1 MTDYHPLIA
10 RAVDGLAKNT
20 GEARRA
26 LYERAR
32 SALVA
37 QLRSVEPALSES
49 DITKERLALEEAI
62 RKVES
67 EAARKALTEPRPQP
81 RAEPRSQPRA
91 AAAPAPRLVTPEAK
105 APLRPDPGPEP
116 AREPAKIA
124 TAELPRTE
132 SADAPR
138 TEARQLPSS
147 EQNDAAA
154 EAEAPLASGKPSARS
169 RILGART
176 SSISHE
182 GIKGFR
188 NFVKDVDGFG
198 AASAKTAQTARDTR
212 DSYGPAQ
219 RLRLPQEEEISEPPP
234 VDDQIEP
241 QFEQE
246 RMPVAEHSRLP
257 LQSLEPSYDVE
268 EVEPMPAPRPMRP
281 QPPRAMLQEEE
292 DYEEPRPPRSYRGW
306 AKGAALLIV
315 AFCVVLAAWAFR
327 SNIASTYHSF
337 TQPKPPP
344 SSQTAQTSP
353 PASKF
358 DGRVPQEQLP
368 GQAPSTGASPGTQQ
382 QAPAVA
388 QRAVLYEADP
398 NDPKGKRFAGSVVW
412 RTETVS
418 PGPGLAPELV
428 VRADIAIPERHM
440 NVTWSLRRNTDK
452 ALPAS
457 HTIEIMF
464 NLPADFP
471 GGGISNVP
479 GILMK
484 DSEEVRG
491 MPLAGLAVKVT
502 NGFFL
507 IGLNAADDDMQRNLQ
522 LLKER
527 SWFDVLIVY
536 NNGSRAILTLE
547 KGPPGDHAFADA
559 FAAWGQ

>member
-67 EAARKALTEPRPQP
+67 EAARKALAEPHPQP
-81 RAEPRSQPRA
+81 RAEPRFEARPAPRQPLAETRPRA
-91 AAAPAPRLVTPEAK
+91 VPDPEPRRDRINSTAADMPPAAPA
-105 APLRPDPGPEP
+105 EP
-116 AREPAKIA
+116 APPFPSQPAAEEPIREAANGEPAG
-124 TAELPRTE
+124 
-132 SADAPR
+132 AP
-138 TEARQLPSS
+138 A
-147 EQNDAAA
+147 
-154 EAEAPLASGKPSARS
+154 KPSARS
-169 RILGART
+169 RLLGART
-176 SSISHE
+176 TSLSQ
-182 GIKGFR
+182 GAVRGFR
-188 NFVKDVDGFG
+188 SVVKDADGLG
-198 AASAKTAQTARDTR
+198 AATAKAAQTARDTR
-212 DSYGPAQ
+212 DSYVPVSRQ
-219 RLRLPQEEEISEPPP
+219 RPQPEPDYSEPPP
-234 VDDQIEP
+234 
-241 QFEQE
+241 QE
-246 RMPVAEHSRLP
+246 RYEPRYNDEPLGPAEHDELP
-257 LQSLEPSYDVE
+257 LHSLEPAYDEVPE
-268 EVEPMPAPRPMRP
+268 EPPVSSLRSMRQHP
-281 QPPRAMLQEEE
+281 VH
-292 DYEEPRPPRSYRGW
+292 DYESDEDTYEPRPPRSYGGLI
-306 AKGAALLIV
+306 KGLVVLLIV
-315 AFCVVLAAWAFR
+315 LGVVGAGWEFR
-327 SNIASTYHSF
+327 PQLVGLYYAL
-337 TQPKPPP
+337 KPSKPAP
-344 SSQTAQTSP
+344 SPQASQTPTPTQ
-353 PASKF
+353 KF
-358 DGRVPQEQLP
+358 TGRVPEEQLP
-368 GQAPSTGASPGTQQ
+368 GQAPAAGGGTQPG
-382 QAPAVA
+382 PAVA

-398 NDPKGKRFAGSVVW
+398 NDPQGKRFAGSVVW

-457 HTIEIMF
+457 HTIEVMF
-464 NLPADFP
+464 NLPPDFP
-471 GGGISNVP
+471 GGGVSNVP

-507 IGLNAADDDMQRNLQ
+507 IGLNAADSEMQRNVQ

-527 SWFDVLIVY
+527 TWFDILIVY
-536 NNGSRAILTLE
+536 ANGGRAILTME
-547 KGPPGDHAFADA
+547 KGPPGERAFAEA
-559 FAAWGQ
+559 FKAWGQ

>member
-67 EAARKALTEPRPQP
+67 EAARKALAEPRTQPRMEPRFEPRPAPRQP
-81 RAEPRSQPRA
+81 AAETRPRTPLDSGNEPRRERINAPAAVLPPAAPADAPSPIPPQPPGNEPMREAAQAENPA
-91 AAAPAPRLVTPEAK
+91 AAAKQTARNRILSARTTSLSNDGVRGFRSVVKEADGLGAATAK
-105 APLRPDPGPEP
+105 A
-116 AREPAKIA
+116 
-124 TAELPRTE
+124 
-132 SADAPR
+132 
-138 TEARQLPSS
+138 
-147 EQNDAAA
+147 
-154 EAEAPLASGKPSARS
+154 
-169 RILGART
+169 
-176 SSISHE
+176 
-182 GIKGFR
+182 
-188 NFVKDVDGFG
+188 
-198 AASAKTAQTARDTR
+198 AQTARDTR
-212 DSYGPAQ
+212 DSYIPVSRQ
-219 RLRLPQEEEISEPPP
+219 RPQPDYPEPPA
-234 VDDQIEP
+234 VQDRIERRYNEEP
-241 QFEQE
+241 LEPADHDE
-246 RMPVAEHSRLP
+246 LP
-257 LQSLEPSYDVE
+257 LHSLEPTYDEMPE
-268 EVEPMPAPRPMRP
+268 EPQLPAPRYARQHPSHDVED
-281 QPPRAMLQEEE
+281 EEE
-292 DYEEPRPPRSYRGW
+292 QYEEPRPPRSYGGLVRGLVL
-306 AKGAALLIV
+306 LLIV
-315 AFCVVLAAWAFR
+315 LGVVGAGWEFR
-327 SNIASTYHSF
+327 PQLVGLYHSF
-337 TQPKPPP
+337 RKPAP
-344 SSQTAQTSP
+344 SP
-353 PASKF
+353 PAAQTPGPTQKF
-358 DGRVPQEQLP
+358 GGRVPEEQLP
-368 GQAPSTGASPGTQQ
+368 GQPSAAGGNTQQ
-382 QAPAVA
+382 GPAVA

-398 NDPKGKRFAGSVVW
+398 NDPQGKRFAGSVVW

-457 HTIEIMF
+457 HTIEVMF
-464 NLPADFP
+464 NLPPDFP
-471 GGGISNVP
+471 GGGIANVP

-527 SWFDVLIVY
+527 AWFDVLIVY
-536 NNGSRAILTLE
+536 NNNSRAILTLE
-547 KGPPGDHAFADA
+547 KGPPGDRAFAEA
-559 FAAWGQ
+559 FKAWGQ

>member
-10 RAVDGLAKNT
+10 RAVDGLARNT

-67 EAARKALTEPRPQP
+67 EAARKALAEPRPQP
-81 RAEPRSQPRA
+81 RAEPRFEARPTPRQPLAETRQRA
-91 AAAPAPRLVTPEAK
+91 MPDPEPRRDRINSTAADLPPTPQADSSPPAPPQPPGEEPMREAANVEAQAPAA
-105 APLRPDPGPEP
+105 
-116 AREPAKIA
+116 
-124 TAELPRTE
+124 
-132 SADAPR
+132 
-138 TEARQLPSS
+138 
-147 EQNDAAA
+147 
-154 EAEAPLASGKPSARS
+154 KPSARS
-169 RILGART
+169 RLLGART
-176 SSISHE
+176 TSLSQ
-182 GIKGFR
+182 GAARGFR
-188 NFVKDVDGFG
+188 SVVKEADGLG
-198 AASAKTAQTARDTR
+198 AATAKAAQTARDTR
-212 DSYGPAQ
+212 DSYVPVSRQ
-219 RLRLPQEEEISEPPP
+219 RPQPEPDYSEPAAHERF
-234 VDDQIEP
+234 EP
-241 QFEQE
+241 RYNDEPLE
-246 RMPVAEHSRLP
+246 PAEHDELP
-257 LQSLEPSYDVE
+257 LHSLEPAYDEVAE
-268 EVEPMPAPRPMRP
+268 EPPMAAPRSMRQQP
-281 QPPRAMLQEEE
+281 QHDFESDEHE
-292 DYEEPRPPRSYRGW
+292 YEPRPPRSYGGLI
-306 AKGAALLIV
+306 KGLVILLIV
-315 AFCVVLAAWAFR
+315 LGIAGAGWEFR
-327 SNIASTYHSF
+327 PQLVGLYYSLRPSKPVPSPQATQTPAPARKF
-337 TQPKPPP
+337 T
-344 SSQTAQTSP
+344 
-353 PASKF
+353 
-358 DGRVPQEQLP
+358 GRVPEEQLP
-368 GQAPSTGASPGTQQ
+368 GQAPAAGGGTQQ
-382 QAPAVA
+382 GPAVA

-398 NDPKGKRFAGSVVW
+398 NDPQGKRFAGSVVW

-457 HTIEIMF
+457 HTIEVMF
-464 NLPADFP
+464 NLPSDFP
-471 GGGISNVP
+471 GGGIANVP

-527 SWFDVLIVY
+527 TWFDVLIVY
-536 NNGSRAILTLE
+536 NNNSRAILTME
-547 KGPPGDHAFADA
+547 KGAPGERAFAEA
-559 FAAWGQ
+559 FKAWGQ

>member
-32 SALVA
+32 AALVA

-67 EAARKALTEPRPQP
+67 EAARKALAEPRTQARTEPRFDT
-81 RAEPRSQPRA
+81 R
-91 AAAPAPRLVTPEAK
+91 PAPRQ
-105 APLRPDPGPEP
+105 P
-116 AREPAKIA
+116 AGETR
-124 TAELPRTE
+124 PRTPPD
-132 SADAPR
+132 SAGEPR
-138 TEARQLPSS
+138 RERTNSTAADLPPSG
-147 EQNDAAA
+147 Q
-154 EAEAPLASGKPSARS
+154 AEAPPPVPPLPPREEPMREAAQAETPAVAAKPSARS

-176 SSISHE
+176 TSLSND
-182 GIKGFR
+182 GVRGFR
-188 NFVKDVDGFG
+188 SVVREADGLG
-198 AASAKTAQTARDTR
+198 AATAKAAQTARDTR
-212 DSYGPAQ
+212 DSYVPLSRQ
-219 RLRLPQEEEISEPPP
+219 RPQPRPDYSEPP
-234 VDDQIEP
+234 VV
-241 QFEQE
+241 QE
-246 RMPVAEHSRLP
+246 RAEPRYNDEPLEPAEHDEVP
-257 LQSLEPSYDVE
+257 LHSLEPDYDEVAEEPPMSARSMRHQPSHDVE
-268 EVEPMPAPRPMRP
+268 D
-281 QPPRAMLQEEE
+281 EE
-292 DYEEPRPPRSYRGW
+292 DHYEQLRPPRSYRGLV
-306 AKGAALLIV
+306 KVLVLLLIV
-315 AFCVVLAAWAFR
+315 LGLAGAGWEFQPQLVSLYYSFR
-327 SNIASTYHSF
+327 PS
-337 TQPKPPP
+337 KPAPAP
-344 SSQTAQTSP
+344 QAAQP
-353 PASKF
+353 PAPARKF
-358 DGRVPQEQLP
+358 TGRVPEEQLP
-368 GQAPSTGASPGTQQ
+368 GRPPAAGGTQQ
-382 QAPAVA
+382 GPAVA

-398 NDPKGKRFAGSVVW
+398 NDPQGKRFPGSVVW

-428 VRADIAIPERHM
+428 VRADISVPERHM

-457 HTIEIMF
+457 HTIEVMF

-471 GGGISNVP
+471 GGGIANVP

-527 SWFDVLIVY
+527 GWFDVLIVY
-536 NNGSRAILTLE
+536 NNNSRAILTME
-547 KGPPGDHAFADA
+547 KGPPGERAFAEA
-559 FAAWGQ
+559 FKAWGQ